1 MRQGLEG
8 RTSPCSWLYNRH
20 EALRV
25 DSFNRPGTI
34 AYNFLPKSFINAAQK
49 LSELVKE
56 AG

>member
-25 DSFNRPGTI
+25 DSFNRPGTV